1 LSHETQRLRACW
13 VSLRLTQP
21 TVSISNPY

>member
-1 LSHETQRLRACW
+1 LRNETQQARKRW